1 MGFDGPARGSRED
14 IQEALMASST
24 TNDLAAHERTYRGFL
39 SLVKWGT
46 GTVVVV
52 LCLMGV
58 FLVRH

>member
-1 MGFDGPARGSRED
+1 
-14 IQEALMASST
+14 MAQS
-24 TNDLAAHERTYRGFL
+24 TNDFAAHESTYRGFL

-52 LCLMGV
+52 LCLMGL

>member
-1 MGFDGPARGSRED
+1 MV
-14 IQEALMASST
+14 SST
-24 TNDLAAHERTYRGFL
+24 TQDFAAHERTYRGFL

-46 GTVVVV
+46 GTAVVV